1 MRLLAPLA
9 ALLMAASASCA
20 MAQDAT
26 AQDATAPETASE
38 QNVVRHGRPGALLL
52 ESVEV
57 GPGARYLYIGGH
69 AAALLDPEDPSKGYG
84 DTRTQTFSTLGKI
97 KTALERRGFAMSDL
111 IKLTIYVVADPATG
125 QADYAGVNAA
135 YREFFLTEENP
146 NTVSRTAI
154 EIKAIQVP
162 ALLVEIEG
170 VAAR

>member
-1 MRLLAPLA
+1 MRFPAPLA
-9 ALLMAASASCA
+9 ALLIAASASCA
-20 MAQDAT
+20 LAQDAT
-26 AQDATAPETASE
+26 SQDAATAE

-57 GPGARYLYIGGH
+57 GPGAHYLYIGGH

-97 KTALERRGFAMSDL
+97 KTVLERRGFAMSDL
-111 IKLTIYVVADPATG
+111 IKLTIFVVADPATG
-125 QADYAGVNAA
+125 VADYAGVNAA